1 MPRRALL
8 TILASAAALT
18 LVSVFRLLIGG
29 DTLGWPS
36 DPAIAGFRLVH
47 VASGVIV
54 GGGLALAG
62 VLLQSM
68 LRNPLASPDLMGL
81 SAGAGLAVT
90 ISSYVTFLATGA
102 VGVVNNA
109 EIAALVGSFAALAV
123 VYTLSQRSWLI
134 DPVAMVLV
142 GVVVSFVLGALTV
155 FVQNLMPDRGE
166 SARRWLMGRLDD
178 DTPTTTL
185 AISGGVL
192 LVSTMMSVATGRWMD
207 ASAMSEDEARSAGV
221 PLGGL
226 RAMQFV
232 VSGVLTGMAVAI
244 AGPLGFVGLICPH
257 LARLAAGPSHR
268 TLVIASPLLGAALV
282 VAADCAVKAAR
293 LGGGHLPIGVLTS
306 LIGGPLFIWLLL
318 RERASM
324 IR

>member
-1 MPRRALL
+1 
-8 TILASAAALT
+8 
-18 LVSVFRLLIGG
+18 
-29 DTLGWPS
+29 
-36 DPAIAGFRLVH
+36 
-47 VASGVIV
+47 
-54 GGGLALAG
+54 
-62 VLLQSM
+62 
-68 LRNPLASPDLMGL
+68 SPDLMGL

-268 TLVIASPLLGAALV
+268 TLVI
-282 VAADCAVKAAR
+282 
-293 LGGGHLPIGVLTS
+293 
-306 LIGGPLFIWLLL
+306 
-318 RERASM
+318 
-324 IR
+324 